1 MQHKE
6 SSSRPAGRCLIT
18 ITQLCCAT
26 TLTIFSFYSH
36 ADIRGH
42 VVRILDGDTIEG
54 VRLENGNFPTLS
66 VLSLTGDFVPLSAN
80 P

>member
-6 SSSRPAGRCLIT
+6 SSRRQTGRCLSA

-42 VVRILDGDTIEG
+42 VVRILDGDTIEVLQDSG
-54 VRLENGNFPTLS
+54 ELTRVRLNHG
-66 VLSLTGDFVPLSAN
+66 SLAAAN
-80 P
+80 